1 MSVNVEDVRLRIAD
15 LLRISEER
23 VALTTVLTDLVV
35 ESFKLVE
42 MAIELQEEYDV
53 ILGQA
58 DLSVLK
64 TVGDLAQLVQSRV
77 VSPGGE
83 TRELP

>member
-1 MSVNVEDVRLRIAD
+1 VSVTVEDVRLRIAG

-23 VALTTVLTDLVV
+23 VALSTVLTDLVV

-64 TVGDLAQLVQSRV
+64 TVGDLAKLVQSRV
-77 VSPGGE
+77 VQD
-83 TRELP
+83 

>member
-1 MSVNVEDVRLRIAD
+1 VSVTVEDVRLRIAE
-15 LLRISEER
+15 LLRVSEER
-23 VALTTVLTDLVV
+23 VTLATVLTDLVV
-35 ESFKLVE
+35 ESFRLVE

-53 ILGQA
+53 LLGQA

-77 VSPGGE
+77 VPS
-83 TRELP
+83 

>member
-1 MSVNVEDVRLRIAD
+1 MSVTVEDVRLRIAG

-23 VALTTVLTDLVV
+23 VALSTVLTDLVV

-64 TVGDLAQLVQSRV
+64 TVGDLAKLVQSRV
-77 VSPGGE
+77 VQD
-83 TRELP
+83 

>member
-1 MSVNVEDVRLRIAD
+1 MSVTVEDVRLRIAE
-15 LLRISEER
+15 LLRVSEER
-23 VALTTVLTDLVV
+23 VTLATVLTDLVV
-35 ESFKLVE
+35 ESFRLVE

-53 ILGQA
+53 LLGQA

-77 VSPGGE
+77 VPS
-83 TRELP
+83 

>member
-1 MSVNVEDVRLRIAD
+1 VSVTVEDVRLRIAG

-23 VALTTVLTDLVV
+23 VALSTVLTDLVV

-77 VSPGGE
+77 VQD
-83 TRELP
+83 